1 MKKDIFGIP
10 GLFGS
15 KTFVD
20 GKGSVVGGSTKDIW
34 EMMCTWTLKAITQAA
49 VVRAF
54 SG

>member
-34 EMMCTWTLKAITQAA
+34 GNDVYVDAKGNYAGG
-49 VVRAF
+49 
-54 SG
+54 S